1 MKKLLSLVTLIL
13 STNLISNDY
22 LIIDVRTPDEY
33 KSGHIEN
40 AINIEW
46 QDIKTISSNI
56 SNDKK
61 IYLYCR
67 SGNRSGKATEILKN
81 IGYKDVINIGGIK
94 DASSYLNS
102 EIVE

>member
-1 MKKLLSLVTLIL
+1 MKKLFSLVALIL

-94 DASSYLNS
+94 DASNYLNS

>member
-13 STNLISNDY
+13 STHLISNDY
-22 LIIDVRTPDEY
+22 LIIDVRTPGEY
-33 KSGHIEN
+33 RSGYIEN

-56 SNDKK
+56 SKDNK

-81 IGYKDVINIGGIK
+81 IGYKNVINIGGLK
-94 DASSYLNS
+94 DASEYLNS
-102 EIVE
+102 KIVK